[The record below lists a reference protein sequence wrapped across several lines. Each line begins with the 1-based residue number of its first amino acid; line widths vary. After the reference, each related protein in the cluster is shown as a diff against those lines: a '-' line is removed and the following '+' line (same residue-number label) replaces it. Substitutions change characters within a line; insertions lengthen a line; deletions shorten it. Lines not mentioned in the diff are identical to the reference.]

1 MKIAFIVEHLDPN
14 RGGMERSVVDFLTEL
29 TRSGAEVHVVTQ
41 TSAWSFP
48 GIHVHL
54 LGAAGWT
61 DESQYKNFVLRAQA
75 FVTSQQWDVV
85 HAIRPCVSCDVY
97 QPRGG
102 LVKTGQDRT
111 IATRRSGL
119 FKIFRRIGL
128 LFDGKERL
136 LVSLEHR
143 LLKNTIPPL
152 VIVPSEYVRRQLE
165 ERYSLPDEHIR
176 RVFNGVRVEVPEQ
189 VVREQARQRLRETF
203 SLPEPKLV
211 AIFVGHNFRRKGL
224 ARMIESLARPAAQ
237 AWHLL
242 VVGRGAV
249 AQYERYAEQLGVSD
263 RIRFVGSRP
272 DVWELYCAADVCVL
286 PTYNDPC
293 SRTILEALSLG
304 LPCITTA
311 YDGSSECIRD
321 GEHGFVIDSPES
333 IDALANALEKLS
345 DASTRRYMSEQA
357 RALGSFLSMRRH
369 ATEVFDLYRDIAARR
384 SLHNLAGSA

>member
-1 MKIAFIVEHLDPN
+1 
-14 RGGMERSVVDFLTEL
+14 VDFLTEL
-29 TRSGAEVHVVTQ
+29 TGLGAEIHVVTQ

-54 LGAAGWT
+54 LGSSGWT
-61 DESQYKNFVLRAQA
+61 DESQYKNFVTRAHE
-75 FVTSQQWDVV
+75 FVRSQRWDVV
-85 HAIRPCVSCDVY
+85 HAIRPCVSCDIY

-111 IATRRSGL
+111 IATRRSVL
-119 FKIFRRIGL
+119 FKLFRKVGL

-136 LVSLEHR
+136 LLALEHG
-143 LLKNTIPPL
+143 LLKNRIPPL
-152 VIVPSEYVRRQLE
+152 IIVPSEYVRNQLE
-165 ERYSLPDEHIR
+165 ERYELPHEYVR
-176 RVFNGVRVEVPEQ
+176 RVFNGVRVGLPAQ
-189 VVREQARQRLRETF
+189 VAREQARHRVRETF
-203 SLPEPKLV
+203 CLEEPRLV

-237 AWHLL
+237 TWNLL
-242 VVGRGAV
+242 VVGRGAT
-249 AQYERYAEQLGVSD
+249 AHYERYAEQLGVLD
-263 RIRFVGSRP
+263 RIRFLGSRP
-272 DVWELYCAADVCVL
+272 DVVELYCAADACVL

-333 IDALANALEKLS
+333 VDALANALNKLS
-345 DASTRRYMSEQA
+345 DEPTRRYISKQA
-357 RALGSFLSMRRH
+357 MKLGSFLSMRRH
-369 ATEVFDLYRDIAARR
+369 ATEVLGLYREIADRR
-384 SLHNLAGSA
+384 HPTIRPC